1 MALESESRTL
11 VVIYIILFGITNLLR
26 RAISDVLYCNRMSLL
41 FKLISQKECSA
52 IQELSVSNILCLCIT
67 NTIPLNQHNNDC

>member
-52 IQELSVSNILCLCIT
+52 IQELSVSNILCPCIT
-67 NTIPLNQHNNDC
+67 KHHPSQSTQ